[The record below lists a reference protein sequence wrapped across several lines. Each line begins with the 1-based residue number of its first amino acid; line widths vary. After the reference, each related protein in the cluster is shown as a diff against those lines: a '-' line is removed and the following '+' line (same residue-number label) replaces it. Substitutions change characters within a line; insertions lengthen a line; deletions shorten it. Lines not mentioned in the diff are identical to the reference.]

1 MEIVSFEIAKKLKEK
16 GFKEKCLTY
25 YDVEDNVGLL
35 FNMQYYS
42 DYTCPCQYTD
52 LLHSHNTDATVAQ
65 PDDSEYCVDAPTIPQ
80 VLKWLRKEKNIF
92 VVTFIADDSDI
103 PLTYEIYMG
112 TECLLTH
119 HGEYFTLQEW
129 DKCNLGGIEYVI
141 DNLI

>member
-16 GFKEKCLTY
+16 GFPQKYMGGYDMIGPTY
-25 YDVEDNVGLL
+25 IDDGRFYENGCITEVARA
-35 FNMQYYS
+35 YS
-42 DYTCPCQYTD
+42 
-52 LLHSHNTDATVAQ
+52 
-65 PDDSEYCVDAPTIPQ
+65 APTISQ
-80 VLKWLRKEKNIF
+80 VLKWLREEKNIF
-92 VVTFIADDSDI
+92 VVTFMADDSNT

-129 DKCNLGGIEYVI
+129 NECNLSGIKYCL